1 MVFFFMILK
10 ISSNSLF
17 CNIALIFMANI
28 RLIYLGIT
36 KKFMLKKVAIGKTMD
51 NKELQIKVRNKMCYS
66 YSIQVVIN

>member
-1 MVFFFMILK
+1 
-10 ISSNSLF
+10 
-17 CNIALIFMANI
+17 MANI